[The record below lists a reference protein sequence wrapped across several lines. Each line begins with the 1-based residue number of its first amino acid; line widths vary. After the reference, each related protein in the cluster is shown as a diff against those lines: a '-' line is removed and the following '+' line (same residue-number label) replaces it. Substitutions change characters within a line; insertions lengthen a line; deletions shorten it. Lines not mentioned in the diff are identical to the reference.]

1 MNFGGV
7 GKKHRSLGGKREME
21 GLYPIIMV
29 PLAKTHSC
37 NTGA

>member
-7 GKKHRSLGGKREME
+7 GKTQKIFREKREMG

-37 NTGA
+37 NIGA